1 MLSFHSVSS
10 IFTFNS
16 NKVGWGNILDKTLS
30 AESLGEEERMDV
42 SPTIRK
48 LLDDYVE
55 GLFIW

>member
-1 MLSFHSVSS
+1 MLSVYSVSS
-10 IFTFNS
+10 IFTFTS
-16 NKVGWGNILDKTLS
+16 NEVGWGNILDKTLS